1 MSVGISGGYE
11 TTDGYKINND
21 KERYQSGLKLSMK
34 PGEGKT
40 FVLSAN
46 HLQDKR
52 GVGGVPERPTPD
64 SRKET
69 CNTAYG
75 LQAHIWQFE
84 SETYYNEGRR
94 HNSDTSRG
102 LDKKLRVAKFGE
114 DLTTVFKT
122 SDRGDLTAGA
132 GFTWD
137 QADGSGFDDQQEY
150 AFSLFAA
157 QSHSWPKIHT
167 SVTAGLRASVH
178 SNFEN
183 RISPEI
189 KFTYK
194 KPSWHLTASYSS
206 TNNIPSFYQ
215 RYNETSSTRPSPD
228 LKMEKADNFGLTL
241 FITPFEPLS
250 FNLSGFYNRLTDR
263 ITYVTGDDDIG
274 EYQNFG
280 DVQYVGGDAGFS
292 WKLHMTVKAKG
303 VYSYLEVEDRET
315 KLKLPGKAQHAVH
328 LALHWQPAKPL
339 SLVATGKY
347 VSEVFRNKSN
357 TKTMPEYT
365 IADLRAEYA
374 FKNFSLFGEIENIL
388 DETYFYADGLL
399 APPRT
404 WLVGVNWRM

>member
-1 MSVGISGGYE
+1 
-11 TTDGYKINND
+11 
-21 KERYQSGLKLSMK
+21 
-34 PGEGKT
+34 
-40 FVLSAN
+40 
-46 HLQDKR
+46 
-52 GVGGVPERPTPD
+52 
-64 SRKET
+64 
-69 CNTAYG
+69 
-75 LQAHIWQFE
+75 
-84 SETYYNEGRR
+84 
-94 HNSDTSRG
+94 
-102 LDKKLRVAKFGE
+102 
-114 DLTTVFKT
+114 
-122 SDRGDLTAGA
+122 
-132 GFTWD
+132 
-137 QADGSGFDDQQEY
+137 
-150 AFSLFAA
+150 
-157 QSHSWPKIHT
+157 
-167 SVTAGLRASVH
+167 
-178 SNFEN
+178 
-183 RISPEI
+183 
-189 KFTYK
+189 
-194 KPSWHLTASYSS
+194 
-206 TNNIPSFYQ
+206 
-215 RYNETSSTRPSPD
+215 
-228 LKMEKADNFGLTL
+228 MEKADNFGLTL

-315 KLKLPGKAQHAVH
+315 KLKLPGKAQHAAH